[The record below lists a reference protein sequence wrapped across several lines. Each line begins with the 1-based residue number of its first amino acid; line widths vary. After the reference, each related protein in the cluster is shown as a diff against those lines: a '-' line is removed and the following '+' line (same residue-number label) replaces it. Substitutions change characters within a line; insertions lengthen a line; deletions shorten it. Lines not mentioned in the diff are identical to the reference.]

1 MGSTYKS
8 ASKSHVGMVRQVN
21 EDACLDLP
29 ENRLW
34 VVADGMGGHAAG
46 DYVSSLIVDSLRTV
60 PLGRS
65 LDEYA
70 AALRNDLIRINAAV
84 REETANRGVT
94 LMGSTV
100 VLLAA
105 RGLRGVCVWAGDSR
119 LYRLRDGVLER
130 ISRDH
135 SYVQDLQDS
144 GLLSEADARTHPRSN
159 IVTRAIGVEAQLDVA
174 SVDLL
179 IAPGDS
185 YLLRTISSGASW
197 LSTSRISWSST
208 VLLRPSLHSRNTSP
222 GRVSSS
228 STSRFNGARPPTAR
242 VNARASGWA
251 CACSRLNC
259 CSAISRS
266 SSE

>member
-46 DYVSSLIVDSLRTV
+46 DYVSSLIVDSLRSLPV
-60 PLGRS
+60 GRS
-65 LDEYA
+65 LDEYT
-70 AALRNDLIRINAAV
+70 AALRTELTRVNAAV

-94 LMGSTV
+94 MMGSTV
-100 VLLAA
+100 VVLAA
-105 RGLRGVCVWAGDSR
+105 RGLRGVCLWAGDSR
-119 LYRLRDGVLER
+119 LYRLRDGELER

-144 GLLSEADARTHPRSN
+144 GLLSEADARVHPRAN
-159 IVTRAIGVEAQLDVA
+159 IVTRAIGVEAQLELSV
-174 SVDLL
+174 VDLL

-185 YLLRTISSGASW
+185 YLLCSDGLNKTVEDHEIHEVLSHAEPGEIVRSLVHLGLNRGAPDNITT
-197 LSTSRISWSST
+197 L
-208 VLLRPSLHSRNTSP
+208 VVKVSP
-222 GRVSSS
+222 
-228 STSRFNGARPPTAR
+228 
-242 VNARASGWA
+242 
-251 CACSRLNC
+251 
-259 CSAISRS
+259 
-266 SSE
+266 

>member
-46 DYVSSLIVDSLRTV
+46 DYVSSLIVDSLRSLPV
-60 PLGRS
+60 GRS
-65 LDEYA
+65 LDEYT
-70 AALRNDLIRINAAV
+70 AALRTELTRVNAAV

-94 LMGSTV
+94 MMGSTV
-100 VLLAA
+100 VVLAA
-105 RGLRGVCVWAGDSR
+105 RGLRGVCLWAGDSR
-119 LYRLRDGVLER
+119 LYRLRDGELER

-144 GLLSEADARTHPRSN
+144 GLLSEADARVHPRAN
-159 IVTRAIGVEAQLDVA
+159 IVTRAIGVEAQLELSV
-174 SVDLL
+174 VDLL

-185 YLLRTISSGASW
+185 YLLCSDGLNKTVEDHEIRDVLSHAEPDEIARSLVHLGLNRGAPDNITT
-197 LSTSRISWSST
+197 L
-208 VLLRPSLHSRNTSP
+208 VVKVSL
-222 GRVSSS
+222 
-228 STSRFNGARPPTAR
+228 
-242 VNARASGWA
+242 
-251 CACSRLNC
+251 
-259 CSAISRS
+259 
-266 SSE
+266 